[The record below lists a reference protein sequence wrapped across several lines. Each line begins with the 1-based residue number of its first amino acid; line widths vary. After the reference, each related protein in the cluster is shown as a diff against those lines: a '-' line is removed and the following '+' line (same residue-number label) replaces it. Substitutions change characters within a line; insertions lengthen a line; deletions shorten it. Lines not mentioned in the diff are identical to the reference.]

1 MTWVDM
7 ITMTIAAAAA
17 VECVVGRIAP
27 MDLRHH
33 RPAVIAAYAMAAT
46 LCILAASLIWQ
57 GASLVVLD
65 VMAIAI
71 AGHLALTWED
81 WRHGPPVRTHRDSMP
96 FTRAPLQSRRLP
108 ADWNQEDR

>member
-71 AGHLALTWED
+71 AGHLVLTWED
-81 WRHGPPVRTHRDSMP
+81 WRRGPPAVAQRDAMKFSGRPMP
-96 FTRAPLQSRRLP
+96 SRIDSGDPRA
-108 ADWNQEDR
+108 

>member
-7 ITMTIAAAAA
+7 IAMTIAACAA
-17 VECVVGRIAP
+17 VECVVGRIGP
-27 MDLRHH
+27 MDFRHH

-71 AGHLALTWED
+71 AGHLVLTWDD
-81 WRHGPPVRTHRDSMP
+81 WRHGPPPLTRRDAMP
-96 FTRAPLQSRRLP
+96 FARRAVPSRIDGSDP
-108 ADWNQEDR
+108 QA

>member
-46 LCILAASLIWQ
+46 LCILAASFIWQ

-65 VMAIAI
+65 VVAIGI

-81 WRHGPPVRTHRDSMP
+81 WRHGPPAMVQRDTVAFAGRPMP
-96 FTRAPLQSRRLP
+96 SRIDSGDPRA
-108 ADWNQEDR
+108 

>member
-17 VECVVGRIAP
+17 VECVVGRIGP

-65 VMAIAI
+65 VTSIAI
-71 AGHLALTWED
+71 AGHLLLTWDE
-81 WRHGPPVRTHRDSMP
+81 WRYGPPPLTRRDVVAYAGRAVPSRADGITERTD
-96 FTRAPLQSRRLP
+96 
-108 ADWNQEDR
+108 